1 MTKVA
6 ARQLTVSSNINLL
19 TAAFL
24 GLMMMFVASLVVH
37 AQMPSVGT
45 VADLVVTSEKVDRGQ
60 HSDHISDGLHQ
71 DCTSQVQ
78 CHMQAIVGS
87 QIPFATRQTRHNLP
101 FLHEVEVSLKYPPTS
116 PPPKTI

>member
-1 MTKVA
+1 MMKVA
-6 ARQLTVSSNINLL
+6 ARKLTVSSNFNLL

-24 GLMMMFVASLVVH
+24 GLMMVFVASLVVH

-45 VADLVVTSEKVDRGQ
+45 VTDLVVTSVNVDRGQ
-60 HSDHISDGLHQ
+60 DSDHASGGLHQ

-87 QIPFATRQTRHNLP
+87 QMPFAARQTQNNLP
-101 FLHEVEVSLKYPPTS
+101 FLHEVEMSLKYPPTS